1 MGSVFLPVSLPLTEL
16 PDEPQMLC
24 GAMLGKRYG
33 LSWNRPKDAVDFY
46 DAKGVVEVLLDGLGI
61 NEYNIVS
68 GHNVSLHPGKT
79 GLFVKGEDV
88 LGIVGEVHPKVQEAF
103 GLTRKVYVFELNISK
118 LLKYANPSGSYTPL
132 PKFPAIVRDLSITL
146 PLNTSVAEVL
156 SEIKSNSGEW
166 LETVTLFDVYT
177 GGQVGEGMRSLAFS
191 LTFRSSDRTLTDEEI
206 NECHA
211 KIVDYLDKK
220 MAAKLRK

>member
-1 MGSVFLPVSLPLTEL
+1 
-16 PDEPQMLC
+16 
-24 GAMLGKRYG
+24 
-33 LSWNRPKDAVDFY
+33 
-46 DAKGVVEVLLDGLGI
+46 
-61 NEYNIVS
+61 
-68 GHNVSLHPGKT
+68 LHPGKT
-79 GLFVKGEDV
+79 GLFVNGEDV